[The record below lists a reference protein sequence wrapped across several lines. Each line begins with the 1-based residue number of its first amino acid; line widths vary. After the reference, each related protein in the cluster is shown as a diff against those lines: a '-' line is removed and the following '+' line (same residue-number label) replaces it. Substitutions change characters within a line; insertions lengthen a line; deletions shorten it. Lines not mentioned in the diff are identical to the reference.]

1 MHYSDEPISIVE
13 DLDPEAPPKRSARLW
28 EVILGL
34 LLLTAVLGFA
44 GWEWVHQTHLQNEY
58 GAGTD
63 AIARQD
69 WESAE
74 THFQAASGYLD
85 ADKQAQ
91 QAVDNIATRNEQYD
105 AAVSAEKLGDWP
117 ATLMAIQQVTRI
129 ESTYKDAARIQ
140 QEASGQVYS
149 DALSGTI
156 ALRTSANPPG
166 LYYYTQGGWTWLP
179 KSDQRSQVRSQSA
192 DGWIVYDIPG
202 DASTP
207 STQPTQTPPQNG
219 RPGPPSLAGRRL
231 MAMPLGSPDK
241 ASELALDPGQYNSFQ
256 AVNDGVWALRSGFR
270 NGGNNFSGGFGGQRR
285 LGPGSAAF
293 GATPLPAVGAIYESY
308 TSVLTIGVKLPA
320 SASEQNNVATILAF
334 DSGSNRYI
342 LADSPQT
349 NVGSSPIFTGTTTL
363 YLGQPGGDL
372 QTLYSQQDRN
382 VSSAQFSPDGTYII
396 AHAYSI
402 ATKAES
408 ILLFSPQ
415 SNAPPRVL
423 EESIGQ
429 LVVTAPGGQQAN
441 PRGLVG
447 FNFIGYGLSAAFL
460 QDDPFA
466 GDIVI
471 SSYEGQYTDLKVIDP
486 NNPVDALVDLQ
497 APGSNRIPWTIDP
510 GNSQMSLITGQEMAP
525 GGFQALETLW
535 VVALVPGKQS
545 TITALTLPANNFVD
559 SAMLVSYH
567 LSFSAYTRT
576 QNRGETRSV
585 FSFLT
590 SGLGAA
596 GQLDPTMSAQLGS
609 TSGNGFGFFNLGD
622 YSYGPTL
629 FAYLSGTDLH
639 ASLYSGAVDIILEPH
654 VSYHYN
660 PALHQMANNQ
670 LR

>member
-1 MHYSDEPISIVE
+1 MHYSDEPISTIE
-13 DLDPEAPPKRSARLW
+13 DLDPEPPPKRSARLW

-34 LLLTAVLGFA
+34 LLLVSVLGFA
-44 GWEWVHQTHLQNEY
+44 GWEWVHQTRLQSEY

-74 THFQAASGYLD
+74 AHFQAASGYID

-91 QAVDNIATRNEQYD
+91 QAIDNITTRNEQYD
-105 AAVSAEKLGDWP
+105 AAIAAEKLGDWP

-129 ESTYKDAARIQ
+129 ESSYKDATQIQ
-140 QEASGQVYS
+140 QKASNQVYS

-156 ALRTSANPPG
+156 ALRSSANPPG
-166 LYYYTQGGWTWLP
+166 LSYYGMSGWTWLP
-179 KSDQRSQVRSQSA
+179 KSDRRSQVRSQSA
-192 DGWIVYDIPG
+192 NGWIVYDIPG

-207 STQPTQTPPQNG
+207 STQPTQTPTQNG
-219 RPGPPSLAGRRL
+219 RPGPPTLAGRRL

-241 ASELALDPGQYNSFQ
+241 TSELAIDPGQYNSFQ
-256 AVNDGVWALRSGFR
+256 AVNDGVWALRGGFR

-293 GATPLPAVGAIYESY
+293 GAALPAAGAIYESY
-308 TSVLTIGVKLPA
+308 TSVLTTGVKLPA
-320 SASEQNNVATILAF
+320 GASEQNSVATILAF
-334 DSGSNRYI
+334 DPGSNRYI
-342 LADSPQT
+342 LANSPQT
-349 NVGSSPIFTGTTTL
+349 NAGSSPIVSGTTTL

-372 QTLYSQQDRN
+372 QTMYSQQGRN
-382 VSSAQFSPDGTYII
+382 VSAAQFSPDGTYLI
-396 AHAYSI
+396 AHAYSV
-402 ATKAES
+402 ATRAES

-429 LVVTAPGGQQAN
+429 LVVTAPGDQSPT

-447 FNFIGYGLSAAFL
+447 FNSIGYGLFAAFL
-460 QDDPFA
+460 QDGPFA

-471 SSYEGQYTDLKVIDP
+471 SSYEGQYTVLKVIDP
-486 NNPVDALVDLQ
+486 MNPAEALVDLQ

-510 GNSQMSLITGQEMAP
+510 GNSRMSLISGQETAP

-545 TITALTLPANNFVD
+545 TITALTVPANNFVD
-559 SAMLVSYH
+559 SAMLAGDH
-567 LSFSAYTRT
+567 LAFSSFTRA

-596 GQLDPTMSAQLGS
+596 GQLDPTTSAQLGT

-622 YSYGPTL
+622 YSYAPTL

-639 ASLYSGAVDIILEPH
+639 ASLYNGEVDVTLEPH
-654 VSYHYN
+654 ITYLYN
-660 PALHQMANNQ
+660 PALH
-670 LR
+670 